1 MSINTD
7 CSLRRLVTTHAWIMS
22 EVLNACPNC
31 TFENHPEVS
40 HCEMCESNL
49 SSVRF
54 ARLNGTYAFAEYYEC
69 DPGLVTV
76 KILNKTNI
84 TQRGWNNLADQIQR
98 DLTSKGRSDSTKFT
112 GTFDEWKSHLDA
124 THKRPPRRAHPKSRE
139 ITSLETGPQDAYH
152 EPTRGTAC
160 NDQDTKQR
168 YWLSKCRGGK
178 MGEEQYTE
186 QQCKDMVK
194 HDRSKE
200 TMDYVKFG
208 RAVPEL
214 SWTVYTLRNYSHL

>member
-1 MSINTD
+1 MSINTN

-31 TFENHPEVS
+31 TFENHKGLMQ
-40 HCEMCESNL
+40 CEMCESKL
-49 SSVRF
+49 PSVRL
-54 ARLNGTYAFAEYYEC
+54 ARLNGTHAFADYYGC

-76 KILNKTNI
+76 KILNNTNI

-98 DLTSKGRSDSTKFT
+98 DLTSKGHSESTKFT
-112 GTFDEWKSHLDA
+112 GTFDEWESHLDA
-124 THKRPPRRAHPKSRE
+124 THTGILPPDYAHPKSRE
-139 ITSLETGPQDAYH
+139 ITSLDLDFHYAYFK
-152 EPTRGTAC
+152 PTRGTAC
-160 NDQDTKQR
+160 SDQDTKQR

-178 MGEEQYTE
+178 MGEEQYTK

-200 TMDYVKFG
+200 IGSG
-208 RAVPEL
+208 RAVPGL
-214 SWTVYTLRNYSHL
+214 PWTVYTFRNYSHL